1 MKKKKQ
7 IKKLKKSKDFL
18 EHILHAIPS
27 LIYVYDFDKQ
37 RIIYNNKNIADI
49 TGLDQDLLNHAEIDL
64 YKNLIHDEDRPLF
77 DAHLEKK
84 KKGKNVAPVHDRTKN
99 KNGDYSNLASKDLI
113 YKRDKNGK
121 PTQYVSVTTD
131 VSDTKTAQK
140 QLLSKNIELEEKNDE
155 LKYFASVA
163 SHDLK
168 EPLRKINMFSKMIL
182 DRDAEQFSEKSKSNF
197 NRITVSIERMEQLI
211 NDLLSYSEL
220 NTAAIYLEAT
230 DLNTVVDK
238 VLADLKETIEEAN
251 ATFEISDLP
260 VLEIIPSQFSQVFTN
275 LFHNALKYAKKDE
288 APLIQVTSKITK
300 GENIADPDAEPGQN
314 YYQIDIKDNG
324 IGFPSEVKD
333 KVFDPFKRFHDREQ
347 YSGTGTGLAICKR
360 ILVRHNGF
368 ITAHSEVNHGATFS
382 IFLPC

>member
-77 DAHLEKK
+77 DAHLEELKS
-84 KKGKNVAPVHDRTKN
+84 GNDVAPVHYRIKN

-238 VLADLKETIEEAN
+238 VLADLKEAIEEAN

-288 APLIQVTSKITK
+288 APLIQVTAKMTK
-300 GENIADPDAEPGQN
+300 GENIAIPDAEPQQD
-314 YYQIDIKDNG
+314 YFQIDIKDNG
-324 IGFPSEVKD
+324 IGFPSEVED

-347 YSGTGTGLAICKR
+347 YSGTGIGLAICKR

-368 ITAHSEVNHGATFS
+368 ITAHSEVNQGATFS